1 MPSRTRT
8 WVYAISAVLLAA
20 LVAFGARAF
29 RGSGPA
35 VPGRGKARIG
45 QTEAGAGIRVGAPQ
59 TFDSLALFAVFSDG
73 QQDVGSMTSLPAA
86 LAEGSALVREMGAG
100 AGEGAVNEREQQNG
114 QLRRHRGSG
123 PTVNTLVIE
132 NKGNTPIYVLAGTVV
147 KGGNQ
152 DRQIGQDFVVAAKST
167 VPVDAFCVEH
177 GRWNGQREGAS
188 TGGKFVAVDQLATSK
203 VRVAG
208 QYARNQ
214 SEVWAKVAEVNAE
227 NKKSAAS
234 GTLLATLDDET
245 MRARRGALAQRMTLH
260 LTEIAETERPVG
272 IAWAVD
278 GRVRGVRWFASASL
292 FELFRET
299 LVNTAAADAVSSETG
314 SKATRPPPVTSKDVL
329 SFIQQIDA
337 EQAEERSTPAD
348 NVNEYKKAKAG
359 YGSSTRLKGVSPSAK
374 PAAPLSKDYAAK

>member
-1 MPSRTRT
+1 MPTRSRT

-29 RGSGPA
+29 RGGGVPAGPA
-35 VPGRGKARIG
+35 RGSPARVG
-45 QTEAGAGIRVGAPQ
+45 HTEPGAGIRIGAPQ
-59 TFDSLALFAVFSDG
+59 LFESLALFAVFSDAH
-73 QQDVGSMTSLPAA
+73 QDVGPMTSLPAA
-86 LAEGSALVREMGAG
+86 LAEGTALVRELGSGANE
-100 AGEGAVNEREQQNG
+100 GEEVGVQN
-114 QLRRHRGSG
+114 RHGRGSG

-132 NKGNTPIYVLAGTVV
+132 NTGKTPIYVLAGTVV

-152 DRQIGQDFVVAAKST
+152 DRQIGQDFVVAARST

-177 GRWNGQREGAS
+177 GRWNAEREGAS
-188 TGGKFVAVDQLATSK
+188 TGGKFVTVDQLATSK

-227 NKKSAAS
+227 NKKSASS

-245 MRARRGALAQRMTLH
+245 VRARRGALAKRMLGH
-260 LTEIAETERPVG
+260 LTRLAESERPVG

-278 GRVRGVRWFASASL
+278 GKVRGVRWFASPSL

-299 LVNTAAADAVSSETG
+299 LVNTAAADAISAESGTR
-314 SKATRPPPVTSKDVL
+314 ATRPPPVSEKDVL
-329 SFIQQIDA
+329 SFIREIEA
-337 EQAEERSTPAD
+337 EQAEERATPAD

-359 YGSSTRLKGVSPSAK
+359 YGSSTRIKAGPAAK
-374 PAAPLSKDYAAK
+374 PAPVLSKDYAAK